1 VMAES
6 AVISRRRSFRIA
18 SLWERAFAVRPLLV
32 GAALVV
38 AFLLVLSPVAYRVP
52 LPWNPNQPRVA
63 VGFDKGSGEIIQKQY
78 SAQE

>member
-1 VMAES
+1 VMAEF

-38 AFLLVLSPVAYRVP
+38 AFLLVLSLLAYGVP

-63 VGFDKGSGEIIQKQY
+63 VDFDKGSGEV
-78 SAQE
+78 